1 MAKQAK
7 SIEEQ
12 VEDWCK
18 KQFKGQK
25 YYTKTE
31 IINAEI
37 ASALEKAPSKLG
49 GSGNNYPDIKCML
62 PVGDGRLIPVM
73 IEAKGKKGDLIKA
86 SENGGPDNAN
96 KKGEPN
102 YNTNL

>member
-1 MAKQAK
+1 MVKQIK

-31 IINAEI
+31 PINAEI

-49 GSGNNYPDIKCML
+49 GSGNNYPDIKCMITAANAI
-62 PVGDGRLIPVM
+62 RIPVM
-73 IEAKGKKGDLIKA
+73 IEVKGTKGSLIKA
-86 SENGGPDNAN
+86 AENGEPDNVTRECRE
-96 KKGEPN
+96 KLEFS
-102 YNTNL
+102 